1 MAVGFLEFRFLSV
14 DFYMDRSSLGGGF
27 LSGSNGR
34 LLDMEMPVDK
44 FQHRQM
50 GHSLMTH
57 QPLELHPMN
66 MMSGAENEQPLGFLE
81 AKGLSLKGMS
91 MDFNKGKGISLGCSP
106 SNNNTSED
114 EEPSFTED
122 MNGENCNVAKDRKE
136 SPWQRMKW
144 TDNVVRL
151 LIAVVASVG
160 DEGMFEAKDGLKR
173 KSAMLQKKGK
183 WKMVSN
189 VMISNNCSVSPQQCE
204 DKFNDLNKRY
214 KKLNDI
220 LGRGTSCQVVENPS
234 LMDAMPHLTEKA
246 KDEVKKIL
254 SSKHLFY
261 REMCAFHNGQ
271 RIPGCHDIDLQA
283 HLLPLANHPNEN
295 NLSEMQ
301 EADRNDESDS
311 DDSYEEDE
319 KNIDTKAGRMEEY
332 YARSSRNRGR
342 ASFSLLSSGQDC
354 NRMELEPTFPEMTKS
369 PTEQRAQ
376 IQHRMLQLEMQKVR
390 LQAEALDIEK
400 QRLKWLRFRSK
411 KDREL
416 EKLRLENDRMK
427 LENDRMVL
435 LLKQKEMVLG
445 MQKSET
451 SLERT
456 SLSIDRLQGRDGT
469 KTDRHL

>member
-1 MAVGFLEFRFLSV
+1 M
-14 DFYMDRSSLGGGF
+14 
-27 LSGSNGR
+27 GSNGR
-34 LLDMEMPVDK
+34 LLDMEMPGDDL
-44 FQHRQM
+44 QQGQM
-50 GHSLMTH
+50 GHPLMTH

-66 MMSGAENEQPLGFLE
+66 MMSGIENEQPLGFVE

-91 MDFNKGKGISLGCSP
+91 MDFGKGKGISLGRSL
-106 SNNNTSED
+106 SNNTSSED
-114 EEPSFTED
+114 EEPSYTGD
-122 MNGENCNVAKDRKE
+122 GNGENCNVGKDKKE

-144 TDNVVRL
+144 TDNIVRL

-160 DEGMFEAKDGLKR
+160 DEGMFDAKDGLKR
-173 KSAMLQKKGK
+173 KSGMLQKKGK

-189 VMISNNCSVSPQQCE
+189 IMISNGCCVSPQQCE

-220 LGRGTSCQVVENPS
+220 LGRETSCQVVENPS

-283 HLLPLANHPNEN
+283 HIMPLATHPNEN
-295 NLSEMQ
+295 NVSEVH
-301 EADRNDESDS
+301 EADENYESDS
-311 DDSYEEDE
+311 DESYEDDE
-319 KNIDTKAGRMEEY
+319 KNVDIKSGRMEGY
-332 YARSSRNRGR
+332 YARSNVNGGSSN
-342 ASFSLLSSGQDC
+342 FSLLPGRQDC
-354 NRMELEPTFPEMTKS
+354 YRVELESMFQDVAKS
-369 PTEQRAQ
+369 PAEQRSL
-376 IQHRMLQLEMQKVR
+376 IQQRMWQLEVEKVK
-390 LQAEALDIEK
+390 LEAEALDLEK

-416 EKLRLENDRMK
+416 ERLK
-427 LENDRMVL
+427 LENERVKLESDWMVL

-445 MQKSET
+445 MPKSEM
-451 SLERT
+451 SLEPI
-456 SLSIDRLQGRDGT
+456 SLSIDRFQGRDGI
-469 KTDRHL
+469 KADRHL